1 MNNALRAILISMFN
15 KRIIGGSH
23 TPENKL
29 IVSKTKWLNKKEI
42 NQFEKEYK
50 QIINNKIII
59 RLKKRTKKSSDWHIS
74 LNPKKL
80 KELSELLE
88 L

>member
-1 MNNALRAILISMFN
+1 MLS

-29 IVSKTKWLNKKEI
+29 ITSKTKWLNKKEI
-42 NQFEKEYK
+42 KEFEKEYK

-74 LNPKKL
+74 LNSKKL

>member
-1 MNNALRAILISMFN
+1 MLS

-23 TPENKL
+23 TPEGKL
-29 IVSKTKWLNKKEI
+29 IASKTKWLNKKEI
-42 NQFEKEYK
+42 KQFEKEYK

-74 LNPKKL
+74 LNSKKL